1 MIFTL
6 DYVIMWYQIQ
16 VLIYSGDLRLG
27 KDAAR
32 GSGYKRIGS
41 RTMQADRFAELQDS
55 PEYSKRDYSVGF
67 DT

>member
-16 VLIYSGDLRLG
+16 VLIGDLRLG

-41 RTMQADRFAELQDS
+41 RTM
-55 PEYSKRDYSVGF
+55 
-67 DT
+67 

>member
-1 MIFTL
+1 MWYYI
-6 DYVIMWYQIQ
+6 WYQIQ

-41 RTMQADRFAELQDS
+41 RTM
-55 PEYSKRDYSVGF
+55 
-67 DT
+67 